1 MEQNNYSRILVTGG
15 SGFIGSAL
23 VRNLS
28 DNKIALRVLVRDLSK
43 TGRLADVPS
52 AALVPGD
59 LLNPQSLENACS
71 NQQVVVHL
79 AGLAHV
85 GRSDDGKSR
94 SSIVE
99 GTQILLDAAVQQGV
113 KRFVYVSSSLAQA
126 AGTGQGDDTAYGR
139 LKKSAENI
147 LLEAHAR
154 GEIEVVILR
163 PVNVYGVGMQGNIA
177 KMISLIIRKRL
188 PPLPSVD
195 SRISLVG
202 VTDLVQAMW
211 LAINSRQ
218 AAGQVYTVTDG
229 QEYKIV
235 DIEQAVYHALGQ
247 RFPRWRT
254 PRVIIFAAAFLAGI
268 VAQVLQKGSAIG
280 LRTYRNICH
289 DNLFDNSKICAEL
302 GFRPGTTFY
311 QEMPKIVASISQEMQ
326 RS

>member
-1 MEQNNYSRILVTGG
+1 MP
-15 SGFIGSAL
+15 
-23 VRNLS
+23 
-28 DNKIALRVLVRDLSK
+28 
-43 TGRLADVPS
+43 GRLADVS
-52 AALVPGD
+52 VGELLPGN
-59 LLNPQSLENACS
+59 LLDQQSLDDACS

-79 AGLAHV
+79 AGKAHV
-85 GRSDDGKSR
+85 GRSDDAESR
-94 SSIVE
+94 SSIVD
-99 GTQILLDAAVQQGV
+99 GTKNLLDAAVRLGV

-126 AGTGQGDDTAYGR
+126 AGSGIGDDTAYGR
-139 LKKSAENI
+139 LKKAAENS

-177 KMISLIIRKRL
+177 RMISLIIRKRL
-188 PPLPSVD
+188 PPLPLVD

-202 VTDLVQAMW
+202 VADLVKALR
-211 LAINSRQ
+211 LAIDKEQ

-229 QEYKIV
+229 QEYKVV
-235 DIEQAVYHALGQ
+235 DIEKAIYDAIGK

-254 PRVIIFAAAFLAGI
+254 PRVIVFAAAFLAGI
-268 VAQVLQKGSAIG
+268 VAQTLHKGSAIG

-311 QEMPKIVASISQEMQ
+311 QEMPKIVANIAENLRQN
-326 RS
+326 

>member
-1 MEQNNYSRILVTGG
+1 MEQNNYTRILVTGG

-23 VRNLS
+23 VRDLS
-28 DNKIALRVLVRDLSK
+28 NNSFTVSVLVRNRS
-43 TGRLADVPS
+43 TQGRLAGVTV
-52 AALVPGD
+52 AELVSGD
-59 LLNPQSLENACS
+59 LLNQQSLDDACS

-79 AGLAHV
+79 AGTAHV
-85 GRSDDGKSR
+85 GSR
-94 SSIVE
+94 EDAESHSSIVV
-99 GTQILLDAAVQQGV
+99 GTKNLLAAAVKQGV
-113 KRFVYVSSSLAQA
+113 KRFIYISSSLAQA
-126 AGTGQGDDTAYGR
+126 AGTGMGDDTTYGR
-139 LKKSAENI
+139 LKKSVEKI

-177 KMISLIIRKRL
+177 RMISLIIRKRL

-202 VTDLVQAMW
+202 VTDLVHALR
-211 LAINSRQ
+211 LAIDKEQ

-235 DIEQAVYHALGQ
+235 DIEQAIYHAIGR

-254 PRVIIFAAAFLAGI
+254 PRVILFAAAFLAGI
-268 VAQVLQKGSAIG
+268 VAQMLRKGSAIG
-280 LRTYRNICH
+280 LRTYRNICQ
-289 DNLFDNSKICAEL
+289 DSLFDNSKICAEL

-311 QEMPKIVASISQEMQ
+311 QEMPKIVANISQNLRQ
-326 RS
+326 N